1 MKNLCGGND
10 YLKTA
15 VDEIQ
20 WIEAA
25 GSYSRIV
32 NLRHV
37 ETLVGNS
44 LKIGNELL
52 AFCLGRFAICRR
64 LPEPD
69 CKSAA
74 TRQRNVANRVG
85 RLMADR
91 EIFLMFAIGNNDY
104 GQGGCHK

>member
-25 GSYSRIV
+25 GSYFRIV

-52 AFCLGRFAICRR
+52 AIGRSCHDQCFTEVDAANGILPASAPVGQKRR
-64 LPEPD
+64 
-69 CKSAA
+69 KA
-74 TRQRNVANRVG
+74 
-85 RLMADR
+85 
-91 EIFLMFAIGNNDY
+91 
-104 GQGGCHK
+104 